1 MTVPLTIA
9 SAGTM
14 GWIPTL
20 TSTATG
26 FAGAY
31 SGQKAGEAID
41 NKYGTN
47 TTPWLT
53 FAGGMIGGG
62 FGAKGG
68 M

>member
-14 GWIPTL
+14 GWIPAL

-31 SGQKAGEAID
+31 GGQKVGEMID

-47 TTPWLT
+47 TAP
-53 FAGGMIGGG
+53 
-62 FGAKGG
+62 
-68 M
+68 